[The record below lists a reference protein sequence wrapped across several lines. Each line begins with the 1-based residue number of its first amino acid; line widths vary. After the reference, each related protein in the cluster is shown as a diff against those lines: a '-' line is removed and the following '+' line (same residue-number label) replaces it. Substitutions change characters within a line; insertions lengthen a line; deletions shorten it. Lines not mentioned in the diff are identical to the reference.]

1 MTFFLNITFAISLTP
16 LPPCVTE
23 LFNLI
28 INSTLSK
35 SRWSRTVSVDTAA
48 MGRGSKIKKLKWD
61 GSQIKVTQLRN
72 CLQSFDWKI
81 WKITQLRKLESD
93 TTEKLFRTIWLK
105 NLENY
110 TTKKIGK
117 RHNWEIVS
125 NQLIGKLENA
135 PSERTFSTFVWFSSK
150 SALAQLEFVD
160 TVKF

>member
-93 TTEKLFRTIWLK
+93 TTEKLFPTNW
-105 NLENY
+105 LENW
-110 TTKKIGK
+110 KMHPANGLSQLLFDF
-117 RHNWEIVS
+117 RPNLLSHNWNLLTPS
-125 NQLIGKLENA
+125 N
-135 PSERTFSTFVWFSSK
+135 SK
-150 SALAQLEFVD
+150 FILW
-160 TVKF
+160 K